1 MIKFLFDNFRNMPGI
16 GKPIKVAYIGHLVN
30 EVVKKGKDSPAKE
43 ELINMGENDLQA
55 EIKSQANS
63 MFDEHIMPMITA
75 EGIPAALVQP
85 AKKKGIDKIAAVLRE
100 EADKARKKKKE

>member
-1 MIKFLFDNFRNMPGI
+1 
-16 GKPIKVAYIGHLVN
+16 
-30 EVVKKGKDSPAKE
+30 
-43 ELINMGENDLQA
+43 
-55 EIKSQANS
+55 